1 MKEGFEEA
9 IAGILKEQEGLRELA
24 AREAAGAMMRRLS
37 AKTEELVK
45 DLSRRSFE
53 AEIMP
58 SSTLSSPACRCL
70 HPRDPAFHC
79 DDCGEC
85 LTPGMWP
92 ICPHGRVGSGM
103 QSGFGS
109 YFDYG
114 LGCEITSAGQRR
126 QLMRQGTTVKGH
138 FHKLDW
144 KGRKV
149 GMPGC
154 EV

>member
-9 IAGILKEQEGLRELA
+9 VAGILKEQEGLRELA
-24 AREAAGAMMRRLS
+24 AREAGCSTTSVPNEQRTAYSCDKCGA
-37 AKTEELVK
+37 ELRVG
-45 DLSRRSFE
+45 D
-53 AEIMP
+53 
-58 SSTLSSPACRCL
+58 
-70 HPRDPAFHC
+70 
-79 DDCGEC
+79 
-85 LTPGMWP
+85 WP
-92 ICPHGRVGSGM
+92 FCPHGTPSAGM
-103 QSGFGS
+103 QSGFGA